1 MIEVQ
6 HLSKQYGNVQ
16 AVRDVSFQVGSGQ
29 VIGLLGP
36 NGAGKTTIMK
46 ILTGYHFP
54 SSGVASIDGLSVEDY
69 PEEIKKKIGYLP
81 ENAPSY
87 GDLTPL
93 EYLSFVAEARQLPKE
108 KRHERINEV
117 MDLCSIQEVRNK
129 PIETLSKG
137 YRQRLGLAQAIIHD
151 PAILILDEPTTGLD
165 PNQILEI
172 RSLIRELG
180 KSKTVIL
187 STHILQEV
195 EAVCSQV
202 IIIHQGRIAAQGT
215 SAEIGRTLKGQDS
228 WQLELRGNLPPQLP
242 QNINFNN
249 KKFVI
254 QTQSRQD
261 NGTVSISISHID
273 ESSAAMDDP
282 HSVGE
287 TIFDWVVAQGYKLI
301 RMEHQKVSLEDIFV
315 QLTKEGDAK

>member
-1 MIEVQ
+1 MIEVHQ
-6 HLSKQYGNVQ
+6 LSKRYGTVQ
-16 AVRDVSFQVGSGQ
+16 AVRDVSFQVGTGQ

-46 ILTGYHFP
+46 ILTGYHYP
-54 SSGVASIDGLSVEDY
+54 TSGSALIDGLSVEEY
-69 PEEIKKKIGYLP
+69 PEEVKKRIGYLP

-87 GDLTPL
+87 GDLSPL
-93 EYLSFVAEARQLPKE
+93 EYLSFVAEARAIPKD
-108 KRHERINEV
+108 KRASRINQV
-117 MDLCSIQEVRNK
+117 MDQCSLQEVKNK

-137 YRQRLGLAQAIIHD
+137 FRQRLGLAQAIIHD

-172 RSLIRELG
+172 RALIRELG

-228 WQLELRGNLPPQLP
+228 WHLELRGNLSEALP
-242 QNINFNN
+242 ERFVFNN
-249 KKFVI
+249 VSFIVQNQK
-254 QTQSRQD
+254 RLE
-261 NGTVSISISHID
+261 NGNLFIKISHID
-273 ESSAAMDDP
+273 EPAMANVSP
-282 HSVGE
+282 HAIGE
-287 TIFDWVVAQGYKLI
+287 TLFDWVVAQGYKLTH
-301 RMEHQKVSLEDIFV
+301 MEHQKVSLEDIFV
-315 QLTKEGDAK
+315 QLTKEG

>member
-6 HLSKQYGNVQ
+6 QLSKQYGKVQ
-16 AVRDVSFQVGSGQ
+16 AVRNVSFQVGTGQ

-46 ILTGYHFP
+46 ILTGYHYP
-54 SSGVASIDGLSVEDY
+54 SSGTARIDGLSVEEH
-69 PEEIKKKIGYLP
+69 PEEIKKRIGYLP

-93 EYLSFVAEARQLPKE
+93 EYLSFVAEAREIPKQQ
-108 KRHERINEV
+108 RANRINEV
-117 MDLCSIQEVRNK
+117 INICSLKDVENK

-151 PAILILDEPTTGLD
+151 PPILILDEPTTGLD

-172 RSLIRELG
+172 RNLIRELG
-180 KSKTVIL
+180 RRKTVIL

-202 IIIHQGRIAAQGT
+202 IIIHQGKIAAQGT
-215 SAEIGRTLKGQDS
+215 SAEIGKQLKGQESWHLVLTGKLPEVLPSQFVFKGNTFRLQDS
-228 WQLELRGNLPPQLP
+228 ARLDHGGLSLKVVHVDE
-242 QNINFNN
+242 N
-249 KKFVI
+249 K
-254 QTQSRQD
+254 
-261 NGTVSISISHID
+261 G
-273 ESSAAMDDP
+273 A
-282 HSVGE
+282 SVTAPILGE
-287 TIFDWVVAQGYKLI
+287 TLFDWAVDCGYKI
-301 RMEHQKVSLEDIFV
+301 IHMEHQKFSLEDIFV
-315 QLTKEGDAK
+315 QLTREGEEK